1 MAPGEK
7 LAWLC
12 PECGAANRVG
22 ETTCFL
28 CGGRSGTD
36 SPAQAGAKSFN
47 PYAPPSVSYAPPAVS
62 VPLRPSF
69 HISSMLL
76 IIAVIAVCLGVWQAQ
91 PLLGV
96 IVAVIVVPALG
107 YTSVIAFQSA
117 SKGRPLAVS
126 EKLNRFLAALM
137 GVVVILFAALVA
149 FCMTCVPTGF
159 IALECRRRVGPDRG
173 ARGRWTLCRGGGCGD
188 DVSASETEKP
198 GCRNNGQAM
207 NQPRTGSIL
216 GFRISSLLL
225 IIAVIAVCL
234 AAGQVHLWVGI
245 SASLLV
251 LPALAY
257 TCVRAY
263 KNTAEGRPM
272 EVLDKVRTF
281 VDRAC
286 AARF

>member
-36 SPAQAGAKSFN
+36 SRTAQAGAKPFN
-47 PYAPPSVSYAPPAVS
+47 PYAPPAVS

-91 PLLGV
+91 PILGV
-96 IVAVIVVPALG
+96 IVAVIVLPALG

-126 EKLNRFLAALM
+126 EKLNRFLAALL

-159 IALECRRRVGPDRG
+159 IALNAGGESGLIVALVVGGLFAAAAAVGVTYLLLRRRNR
-173 ARGRWTLCRGGGCGD
+173 
-188 DVSASETEKP
+188 
-198 GCRNNGQAM
+198 
-207 NQPRTGSIL
+207 
-216 GFRISSLLL
+216 
-225 IIAVIAVCL
+225 
-234 AAGQVHLWVGI
+234 AAGTTGK
-245 SASLLV
+245 
-251 LPALAY
+251 P
-257 TCVRAY
+257 
-263 KNTAEGRPM
+263 
-272 EVLDKVRTF
+272 
-281 VDRAC
+281 
-286 AARF
+286 